1 MDAHPAADRPTV
13 PADAAAWLAGA
24 TSRTVLTVGHSA
36 LTEPFAAL
44 GHDVRA
50 VSGWLSELPFQD
62 ASIDVVVTVQE
73 VPDDL
78 TEVAR
83 VLRPHG
89 ELAVV
94 WHERDQRIPWVRRL
108 DKLLGTK
115 PLGDSP
121 PDSLVTTH
129 RFGFV
134 DTASYRFWQIVT
146 RVSLEGLVRGMP
158 EVRDLGETPREQKV
172 LDVLS
177 LYDEYGRGAD
187 GMQLPWIC
195 RCFKASVIDRPAPR
209 TEPLLEPTQP
219 IAIDPAGSGNGP
231 VSSDGSDTDML
242 LIDFR

>member
-1 MDAHPAADRPTV
+1 MYAHPAADRPTV
-13 PADAAAWLAGA
+13 PADAAAWLAG
-24 TSRTVLTVGHSA
+24 SSPRTVLTVGGA
-36 LTEPFAAL
+36 GLAGPFAAL

-50 VSGWLSELPFQD
+50 VSGWLTELPFQD
-62 ASIDVVVTVQE
+62 ASIDVVVAVQ

-83 VLRPHG
+83 VLRPRG
-89 ELAVV
+89 ELAVI

-115 PLGDSP
+115 PLGEHP
-121 PDSLVTTH
+121 PDALVTTH

-134 DTASYRFWQIVT
+134 DTSSYRFWQVVT
-146 RVSLEGLVRGMP
+146 RQSLEALVRGMP
-158 EVRDLGETPREQKV
+158 EVSGLADTPREQKV

-195 RCFKASVIDRPAPR
+195 RCFKSTVIDRPAPK
-209 TEPLLEPTQP
+209 PAPVLEPTQP
-219 IAIDPAGSGNGP
+219 IAIDPAKP
-231 VSSDGSDTDML
+231 VKSDGGDTDML